1 MLKKKVI
8 LARLSKTNDDMNDPD
23 YIATSVSRESSSE
36 EREEQE
42 VRAEQELQEE
52 ETENRKGKKK
62 PTNVE
67 KQN

>member
-1 MLKKKVI
+1 
-8 LARLSKTNDDMNDPD
+8 MNDPD

-52 ETENRKGKKK
+52 ETENRKGKRNPQTWKNRIDKRAAVGNSHKK
-62 PTNVE
+62 E
-67 KQN
+67 K